1 METKRKYTFKP
12 NLWVLTAYKG
22 QTLIGRTFIKNSIY
36 SVMLITE
43 DAKMLTIDFNELKRI
58 KKLSIPSLMPVITT
72 NIQLKKRKTTAEKQ
86 ILETILSINKQ

>member
-1 METKRKYTFKP
+1 
-12 NLWVLTAYKG
+12 
-22 QTLIGRTFIKNSIY
+22 
-36 SVMLITE
+36 MLITE